1 MKNALKLFALS
12 FILAAVF
19 STMSCHSNTPDPVE
33 VNVAYAE
40 TASIEQEEAQ
50 DVFAETADEIIRFT
64 PLADNERFA
73 FSEHLIRVIS
83 PAPHLVF
90 SLPHITIYAVND
102 NNIENAAELFSW
114 EDMTRNNIQFTSD
127 FRTAYL
133 LVNKSAIRG
142 RVLSFDV
149 YKADGAM
156 GEIRRLLTDIRHAN
170 FRASK
175 DGRFILFQIHRGW
188 EFAHLF
194 LFDVKSETI
203 VGEFE
208 WWPENH
214 IPGGDFSQSS
224 WAIRRF
230 DNVFR
235 IYALG
240 EHGYIDAVAELNP
253 ATLELKMLWN
263 DFREAGLSHP
273 PNLSHDEG
281 WSDDVGIQHANP
293 NIMLR
298 R

>member
-1 MKNALKLFALS
+1 MKHALKFIAFAVVVALS
-12 FILAAVF
+12 FPVL
-19 STMSCHSNTPDPVE
+19 SCFGDTPAPASIEVE
-33 VNVAYAE
+33 YAG
-40 TASIEQEEAQ
+40 TASVEQEEAQ
-50 DVFAETADEIIRFT
+50 SVVDETADEITRFP

-73 FSEHLIRVIS
+73 FSEHSVQLSPVIWQ
-83 PAPHLVF
+83 
-90 SLPHITIYAVND
+90 PHITIYAVND
-102 NNIENAAELFSW
+102 NNIENAVELFTWAIS
-114 EDMTRNNIQFTSD
+114 RNNIQFTSD
-127 FRTAYL
+127 FRTAFLHVGRY
-133 LVNKSAIRG
+133 AIPG
-142 RVLSFDV
+142 RVTSFDI
-149 YKADGAM
+149 YMADGNT
-156 GEIRRLLTDIRHAN
+156 GEIRRLLTDIRGN

-194 LFDVKSETI
+194 LFDAKSETI

-263 DFREAGLSHP
+263 DFREAGFSRP

-281 WSDDVGIQHANP
+281 WADDVGIQHANP